1 VSLDTNWLCAGGMK
15 KKDMNQRKN
24 PAIESFRI
32 NEQVGRE
39 EE

>member
-1 VSLDTNWLCAGGMK
+1 VCWWNE

-24 PAIESFRI
+24 PAIESFHI